1 MTARDMKFIYA
12 GGDRFGPLTVAGGSQ
27 SPDRLAEIAR
37 SNSEL
42 TLQQSVPRPFGG
54 NP

>member
-1 MTARDMKFIYA
+1 MTVRDMKFIYA

-27 SPDRLAEIAR
+27 SPDRLAEIAM
-37 SNSEL
+37 SKSEL
-42 TLQQSVPRPFGG
+42 TSQQSVSRPVGG